1 MDFQIPNGDTPIFT
15 AIERLKIRR
24 KQLGQVLGCSQATLS
39 HIFNGKRPTIQP
51 TWIIILTEVV
61 AANVLQHL
69 EAGNI
74 GKNEYEMA
82 SILKTFKLIDDQREI
97 NQGFPQ
103 EEISQAV
110 VFIND
115 LKRKEAEKCN
125 SQA

>member
-15 AIERLKIRR
+15 AIERLKIKR

-39 HIFNGKRPTIQP
+39 HIFNGKRPNIQP

-61 AANVLQHL
+61 AENVLQHL
-69 EAGNI
+69 EAGDI
-74 GKNEYEMA
+74 DKNEYEMA
-82 SILKTFKLIDDQREI
+82 SILKKIDDQREI
-97 NQGFPQ
+97 NLGFPQ

-115 LKRKEAEKCN
+115 LKRKEAEKCKK
-125 SQA
+125 QA